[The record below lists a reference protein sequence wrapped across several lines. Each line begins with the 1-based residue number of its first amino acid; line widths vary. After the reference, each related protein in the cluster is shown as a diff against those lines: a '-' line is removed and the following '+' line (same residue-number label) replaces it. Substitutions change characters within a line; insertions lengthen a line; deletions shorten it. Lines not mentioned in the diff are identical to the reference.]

1 MMNLMIRRLAPGAA
15 ALILVVSVA
24 GCGRH
29 EKAVLPSDPL
39 LPTVL
44 VRAATIMASPH
55 PVVEE
60 VVGTVRA
67 GLRASI
73 EAKVSGRVKEMHV
86 VDGQRVNAGDLLAT
100 LDVREVQAQLDQ
112 ALARREQAASD
123 LKRFA
128 RLVEQGAVTRQE
140 YDGAQASSLVANA
153 AVTQAETL
161 LDYARITAPFTGVV
175 TRKLVDVGDLAV
187 PGKAL
192 VELEDPTSLR
202 LEANVPEA
210 LYGRVKMGE
219 SMSVSIPAI
228 ERVLHGTVGEIS
240 PAVDAGSRTFLVKM
254 DLPQDTTL
262 RSGLFGR
269 VAVPVGESNALRVP
283 AKALVVRG
291 QMEMVFVVKDG
302 RAQLRLVRAGKREG
316 DEVGVLAGLS
326 AGETVVIDGAATLR
340 DGQPVELK

>member
-1 MMNLMIRRLAPGAA
+1 MMNLMIGRLAQGASA
-15 ALILVVSVA
+15 VILVASIA
-24 GCGRH
+24 ACGRH
-29 EKAVLPSDPL
+29 EAAVSASEPR
-39 LPTVL
+39 LPTVP
-44 VRAATIMASPH
+44 VRAATITASPH
-55 PVVEE
+55 PMVEE

-67 GLRASI
+67 RLRASI

-86 VDGQRVNAGDLLAT
+86 VDGQPVQSGDLLAT
-100 LDVREVQAQLDQ
+100 LDVREIQAQLDQ

-128 RLVEQGAVTRQE
+128 SLVEQGAVTRQE
-140 YDGAQASSLVANA
+140 FDATQARSLVANA
-153 AVTQAETL
+153 AVTQAEAM

-175 TRKLVDVGDLAV
+175 TRKLADVGDLAV

-192 VELEDPTSLR
+192 VEIEDPTSLR

-210 LYGRVKMGE
+210 LYGRLKVGQQ
-219 SMSVSIPAI
+219 MSVSIPAI
-228 ERVLHGTVGEIS
+228 ERVLHGMVGEIS
-240 PAVDAGSRTFLVKM
+240 PAVDAGSRTFVMKM
-254 DLPQDTTL
+254 DLPQDPAL

-269 VAVPVGESNALRVP
+269 VAVPVGESNLLRVP
-283 AKALVVRG
+283 KEALVVRG

-302 RAQLRLVRAGKREG
+302 HAELRLVRSGKKDGE
-316 DEVGVLAGLS
+316 EVGILSGLS